1 MAAKRTAGL
10 IPLCH
15 PLPLTHVSVELTPVR
30 RGYRIEARVRTSSQ
44 TGVEMEALTAVAV
57 AALTIYDMV
66 KAVDKEMVIGDI
78 CLVEKKGGRSGHYVR
93 NSKLKTQ
100 NSKLRT

>member
-15 PLPLTHVSVELTPVR
+15 PLPLTHVNVELTPVR

-66 KAVDKEMVIGDI
+66 KAADKDMVIGDI
-78 CLVEKKGGRSGHYVR
+78 CLIEKKGGRSGHYVR
-93 NSKLKTQ
+93 K
-100 NSKLRT
+100 